1 MTILTLGTSGRS
13 SLICHLSV
21 CCASVVSS
29 FDAPCSTSAVSVSIL
44 PEGHVSPRRLLSPQ
58 GTLSS
63 LLGGDSMR
71 EAVERL
77 WPEIDW
83 IQNPTLREQV
93 TQTWIKALE
102 RSPLKPDDLN
112 QIPFT
117 LLVPNCPITFM
128 EHKRC
133 VVHIA
138 RDSARA
144 MCDFMGRAL
153 PIDEDVVIA
162 GAILADVGKLLEYEL
177 GPDGKSRQSE
187 RGEALRH
194 PFTGVALAIECGIP
208 DAVCHIIAAHAAEGD
223 LVKRTTEA
231 FIVHHADFM
240 AFLPFKNPKNVRV
253 K

>member
-1 MTILTLGTSGRS
+1 MR
-13 SLICHLSV
+13 
-21 CCASVVSS
+21 
-29 FDAPCSTSAVSVSIL
+29 DAVA
-44 PEGHVSPRRLLSPQ
+44 
-58 GTLSS
+58 
-63 LLGGDSMR
+63 
-71 EAVERL
+71 RL
-77 WPEIDW
+77 WPEIEW
-83 IQNPTLREQV
+83 IQNLDLRERV

-102 RSPLKPDDLN
+102 RSPLTADDLN
-112 QIPFT
+112 SIPFT

-138 RDSARA
+138 RESALA
-144 MCDFMGRAL
+144 MQSFMGRAL
-153 PIDEDVVIA
+153 PVDVDTVIA

-194 PFTGVALAIECGIP
+194 PFTGVALALECGVP
-208 DAVCHIIAAHAAEGD
+208 DTVCHIIAAHAAEGD

-240 AFLPFKNPKNVRV
+240 AFLPFKNPKNI
-253 K
+253 KLKS